1 VWAGDLSV
9 VEREFTFVGV
19 KPELDE
25 FLDLGAQMH
34 AGPLQSAREAGRAL
48 GVVAAA

>member
-1 VWAGDLSV
+1 
-9 VEREFTFVGV
+9 VGV

-34 AGPLQSAREAGRAL
+34 AGALEAAREAGRAL
-48 GVVAAA
+48 GVAAAA